1 MINNEE
7 ATCKPTV
14 SLVKNDNGDALDG
27 GLENL
32 ILVNEDGN
40 VEVNEASY
48 DGTESSLRLKVIH
61 PSGSP
66 VTKVIKISDRCA
78 GNPISYKDNEDIEI
92 QAVKNGDQKQMSS

>member
-40 VEVNEASY
+40 IEVNQASY
-48 DGTESSLRLKVIH
+48 DG
-61 PSGSP
+61 
-66 VTKVIKISDRCA
+66 
-78 GNPISYKDNEDIEI
+78 
-92 QAVKNGDQKQMSS
+92 